1 MKELKTY
8 ITEGFFTNV
17 GANNPIKRVID
28 TIKDASANDKINS
41 YDKMLEFT
49 NLLEQILKDIEHD
62 IRKGKFT
69 FEYTTRSKR
78 FGKEE
83 IMISLENPEADDDK
97 WIYSKPLSKYEDEKN
112 SYQIAFTIA
121 ETLYNEVTF
130 PVKGSRF
137 LHSIANTIKVTE
149 FKLS

>member
-1 MKELKTY
+1 MKELKSY
-8 ITEGFFTNV
+8 ISEGFFSNV

-28 TIKDASANDKINS
+28 TIKDASMNDKIKS
-41 YDKMLEFT
+41 YDEMIAFVD
-49 NLLEQILKDIEHD
+49 LLEQILKDIEHD

-83 IMISLENPEADDDK
+83 IMISLENSESDDK

-112 SYQIAFTIA
+112 SHQIAFTIA
-121 ETLYNEVTF
+121 ETLYNETTF

-137 LHSIANTIKVTE
+137 LHSIANTIKVIE
-149 FKLS
+149 FKVS